1 MLVAGFFGG
10 TGNPLRRVLKPRR
23 DPPLRET
30 GWYRLSRMVQA
41 RPWTFAVGGTIVLLL
56 LAAPVLAL
64 RFGFADESNFGD
76 ETTTRKA
83 YDLLV
88 DGFGPGANGPLL
100 VVAEVSEPGQMA
112 ALNGLSR
119 ALASTP
125 GSLSPPRRS
134 RTIRLRRLRR

>member
-1 MLVAGFFGG
+1 M
-10 TGNPLRRVLKPRR
+10 
-23 DPPLRET
+23 
-30 GWYRLSRMVQA
+30 
-41 RPWTFAVGGTIVLLL
+41 LLL
-56 LAAPVLAL
+56 LAAPVLVL
-64 RFGFADESNFGD
+64 RFGFADESNFGA